1 MSHLPR
7 RRDKSPRVHYKNL
20 PLLMAWKGPG
30 MQRLFAVIV
39 VGIVSLVSVA
49 GWAQPVPP
57 PAGTPATHRSAC
69 GLGASMAGKLAGQ
82 PMTAERAAQTCLSLM
97 PKMGDADAAEFK
109 RCCAAT
115 LQAGAG
121 APAPR

>member
-1 MSHLPR
+1 
-7 RRDKSPRVHYKNL
+7 
-20 PLLMAWKGPG
+20 MASKGLG
-30 MQRLFAVIV
+30 MQRTFVLVV
-39 VGIVSLVSVA
+39 VGIASLGA
-49 GWAQPVPP
+49 GAGAAQPA
-57 PAGTPATHRSAC
+57 PASTPAVHRTAC
-69 GLGASMAGKLAGQ
+69 GLGESMARKLASQ
-82 PMTAERAAQTCLSLM
+82 PMSSERAAQTCQSLM